1 MLRCLDVL
9 KRIETYSPWNA
20 LLSYLNGEWTVRTR
34 WVNTECTL
42 GEWLVNRIW
51 WVLMNDESVQRINR
65 AQTRQQ
71 SEQQMHG
78 HWYVNALWWQEDQ
91 FFWIAQ
97 ELSSHCIYMY
107 NVYSERMVSAWWI
120 HDKWERRMFQGL
132 YYISSCTIAQVGDS
146 YSLCICKMNHLWSHC
161 IDFPLFFLFFSV
173 KHTSA
178 SLCLNEVGTRFH
190 LIDHVDKWSFQ
201 NSMLTV
207 KSF

>member
-1 MLRCLDVL
+1 MCLVFYDTIMQERNGYRAQRIYKMLRCLDVL

-132 YYISSCTIAQVGDS
+132 YYI
-146 YSLCICKMNHLWSHC
+146 Y
-161 IDFPLFFLFFSV
+161 
-173 KHTSA
+173 
-178 SLCLNEVGTRFH
+178 
-190 LIDHVDKWSFQ
+190 
-201 NSMLTV
+201 
-207 KSF
+207 

>member
-1 MLRCLDVL
+1 MWQCHTVCGIYVLSFLWYYHAGKKWVWSSSTVQRIYKMLRCLDVL

-20 LLSYLNGEWTVRTR
+20 QLSYLNGEWTVRTR

-51 WVLMNDESVQRINR
+51 WVLMKDESVQRINR

-71 SEQQMHG
+71 SEQQMHC

-107 NVYSERMVSAWWI
+107 NVYSERM
-120 HDKWERRMFQGL
+120 
-132 YYISSCTIAQVGDS
+132 
-146 YSLCICKMNHLWSHC
+146 MNTW
-161 IDFPLFFLFFSV
+161 
-173 KHTSA
+173 
-178 SLCLNEVGTRFH
+178 
-190 LIDHVDKWSFQ
+190 
-201 NSMLTV
+201 
-207 KSF
+207 

>member
-107 NVYSERMVSAWWI
+107 NVYSERMVSAWWA
-120 HDKWERRMFQGL
+120 HDEYMINGKEECFRDCITLVPVLSPKLETVTL
-132 YYISSCTIAQVGDS
+132 YVYVRWITFEVTVWFSFV
-146 YSLCICKMNHLWSHC
+146 
-161 IDFPLFFLFFSV
+161 FFVFFS
-173 KHTSA
+173 
-178 SLCLNEVGTRFH
+178 
-190 LIDHVDKWSFQ
+190 
-201 NSMLTV
+201 
-207 KSF
+207 